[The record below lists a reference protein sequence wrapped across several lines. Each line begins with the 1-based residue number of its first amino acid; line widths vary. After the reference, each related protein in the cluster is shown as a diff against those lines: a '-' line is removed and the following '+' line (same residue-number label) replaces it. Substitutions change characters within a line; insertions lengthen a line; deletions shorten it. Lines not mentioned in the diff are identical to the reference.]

1 MSWSFFHISQFFFSL
16 LKPATIAQVVAA
28 AVEVG
33 RENIGAVCFL
43 MLCNLNFPAKFVV
56 AVGVV
61 VAVVAAAA
69 VGLVELSTALV
80 RYKLERPHNYRGHN
94 FLPEF
99 LDLNNYALWISEIVE
114 KAYHSNGEILERYQ
128 LQSCGQAEKNIIEN

>member
-1 MSWSFFHISQFFFSL
+1 M
-16 LKPATIAQVVAA
+16 
-28 AVEVG
+28 EVG
-33 RENIGAVCFL
+33 RENIGVVFL
-43 MLCNLNFPAKFVV
+43 MLCNLNFPAIIVV

-61 VAVVAAAA
+61 VAVVVAA

-128 LQSCGQAEKNIIEN
+128 LQSCGQAEIKIK

>member
-1 MSWSFFHISQFFFSL
+1 M
-16 LKPATIAQVVAA
+16 
-28 AVEVG
+28 EVG
-33 RENIGAVCFL
+33 RENIGAVFL
-43 MLCNLNFPAKFVV
+43 MLCNLSFPAIIVV

-61 VAVVAAAA
+61 VAVVVAA

-128 LQSCGQAEKNIIEN
+128 LQSCGQAEIEIK

>member
-1 MSWSFFHISQFFFSL
+1 M
-16 LKPATIAQVVAA
+16 
-28 AVEVG
+28 EVG
-33 RENIGAVCFL
+33 RENIGAVFL
-43 MLCNLNFPAKFVV
+43 MLCNLNFPAIIVV

-61 VAVVAAAA
+61 VAVVVAAAA
-69 VGLVELSTALV
+69 AVVGLVELSTALV

-128 LQSCGQAEKNIIEN
+128 LQSCGQAEIKIK

>member
-1 MSWSFFHISQFFFSL
+1 M
-16 LKPATIAQVVAA
+16 
-28 AVEVG
+28 EVG
-33 RENIGAVCFL
+33 RENIGAVCL
-43 MLCNLNFPAKFVV
+43 LCNLNFPAKFVV
-56 AVGVV
+56 AVVVAVV
-61 VAVVAAAA
+61 VVVAAAA
-69 VGLVELSTALV
+69 VVGLVELSTALV

-128 LQSCGQAEKNIIEN
+128 LQSCGQAEIKIK

>member
-1 MSWSFFHISQFFFSL
+1 
-16 LKPATIAQVVAA
+16 
-28 AVEVG
+28 
-33 RENIGAVCFL
+33 
-43 MLCNLNFPAKFVV
+43 MLCNLNFPAIIVV

-61 VAVVAAAA
+61 VAVVVAA

-114 KAYHSNGEILERYQ
+114 KAYHSHVDKFKCPQIIFQAMSHQNGVGTY
-128 LQSCGQAEKNIIEN
+128 KTK

>member
-1 MSWSFFHISQFFFSL
+1 M
-16 LKPATIAQVVAA
+16 VAA

-33 RENIGAVCFL
+33 RENIGAVFW
-43 MLCNLNFPAKFVV
+43 MLCNLNFPAIIVV

-61 VAVVAAAA
+61 VAVVVAA

-128 LQSCGQAEKNIIEN
+128 LQSCGQAEIKIK